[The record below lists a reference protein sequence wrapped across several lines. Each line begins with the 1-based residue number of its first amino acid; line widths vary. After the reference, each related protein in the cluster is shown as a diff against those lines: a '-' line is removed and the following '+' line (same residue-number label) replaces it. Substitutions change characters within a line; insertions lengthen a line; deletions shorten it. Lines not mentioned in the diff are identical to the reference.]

1 MANSYTT
8 FPDSV
13 QRFDLKTDVSSS
25 VYSDWKQF
33 NNYIANGQFANAT
46 TLLQSNTE
54 LQKCIIDSVYINK
67 LSKTIEEVQDLF
79 LNDIQTYIHETVI
92 NKGEW
97 NTTTKYVKYNFVTY
111 PVNGITQTFECIR
124 DDTPIATL
132 PTNTT
137 YWIPRIIQGEK
148 GESGLGLAPRGIW
161 NNLSLYLVND
171 FVAHDNAFWQCLVQ
185 NTDSEPTNT
194 NINWL
199 CLASITDDIT
209 SQLNDFSGQLNNF
222 SGQINNIS
230 VQIDNVDDKLTA
242 HDVSINTANGAHGF
256 RYYNEEL
263 QYKKGT
269 IWTTIETGSGGSYV
283 GTTAPADTELLWI
296 DTGNGGVMK
305 YHNGTSWVA
314 TKAVWG

>member
-25 VYSDWKQF
+25 VYADWKQL
-33 NNYIANGQFANAT
+33 NTYIANGQFANAT
-46 TLLQSNTE
+46 TLLQANTE
-54 LQKCIIDSVYINK
+54 LQKCIIDSVYINQI
-67 LSKTIEEVQDLF
+67 SKTVEEVQDLF
-79 LNDIQTYIHETVI
+79 LNDVQVYIHETVV

-97 NTTTKYVKYNFVTY
+97 NSSTKYTKYNFVTY
-111 PVNGITQTFECIR
+111 PINGVMQTFECLR

-137 YWIPRIIQGEK
+137 YWIPRVIQGEK
-148 GESGLGLAPRGIW
+148 GESGLGLVPRGLW
-161 NNLSLYLVND
+161 HNLSLYLTND
-171 FVAHDNAFWQCLVQ
+171 FVAYNNAFWQCLVQ
-185 NTDSEPTNT
+185 NSGSEPSDT

-199 CLASITDDIT
+199 RLV
-209 SQLNDFSGQLNNF
+209 DFSEIFVQMSEQMLEEVGLA
-222 SGQINNIS
+222 IS
-230 VQIDNVDDKLTA
+230 E
-242 HDVSINTANGAHGF
+242 HDVPINTINGAHGI

-263 QYKKGT
+263 QYKNGET
-269 IWTTIETGSGGSYV
+269 WTTIETGSGGSYI
-283 GTTAPADTELLWI
+283 GTTAPIDTALLWI

>member
-25 VYSDWKQF
+25 VYSDWRQF
-33 NNYIANGQFANAT
+33 NSYIANGQFANAT

-54 LQKCIIDSVYINK
+54 LQKCIIDSVYMNK

-79 LNDIQTYIHETVI
+79 LNDVQVYIHETVV

-97 NTTTKYVKYNFVTY
+97 DSSTKYVKYNFVTY
-111 PVNGITQTFECIR
+111 SVNGIVQSFECLR

-137 YWIPRIIQGEK
+137 YWIPRVVQGEK
-148 GESGLGLAPRGIW
+148 GESGLGLSPRGLW

-171 FVAHDNAFWQCLVQ
+171 FVAHNNAFWQCLVQ
-185 NTDSEPTNT
+185 NSDSEPTDTNT
-194 NINWL
+194 NWL
-199 CLASITDDIT
+199 CLA
-209 SQLNDFSGQLNNF
+209 
-222 SGQINNIS
+222 NIS
-230 VQIDNVDDKLTA
+230 EGVSLQIKELNSQVDGLSLQIEGIDDKLAA
-242 HDVSINTANGAHGF
+242 HDVPINTVNGAHGF

-263 QYKKGT
+263 QYKNGT
-269 IWTTIETGSGGSYV
+269 TWTTIETGSGGSYV
-283 GTTAPADTELLWI
+283 GATAPTDTALLWI